1 MANTLVLYYS
11 ATGTTEKMAK
21 LVADKLGADI
31 QAIHPEQP
39 YTKADLNW
47 NDENSRATVEQHE
60 HDSRVTVKDDFPD
73 LSGYDNV
80 IIAHPI
86 WWGIPPRMISDV
98 IDKLDLN
105 GKKLASFA
113 TSGGSGYSRSQSFIQ
128 RTVDENHYD
137 VQVNQGA
144 VLNSPAQVDG
154 WLAGL
159 NF

>member
-21 LVADKLGADI
+21 LVAQKLGADI
-31 QAIHPEQP
+31 QAIHPVQP
-39 YTKADLNW
+39 YTKDDLNW
-47 NDENSRATVEQHE
+47 RDKSSRATTEQHE
-60 HDSRVTVKDDFPD
+60 HDSRVPVKDDFPD
-73 LSGYDNV
+73 LSGYDNI

-86 WWGIPPRMISDV
+86 WWGIPPRMIVDV

-105 GKKLASFA
+105 GKNLASFA
-113 TSGGSGYSRSQSFIQ
+113 TSGGSDYERSQSLIQ

-137 VQVNQGA
+137 VHVNQGA
-144 VLNSPAQVDG
+144 VLNSTADVDP
-154 WLAGL
+154 WLKSL

>member
-1 MANTLVLYYS
+1 MAKTLILYYS

-21 LVADKLGADI
+21 EVAEKLGADI
-31 QAIHPEQP
+31 QAIHPVQP
-39 YTKADLNW
+39 YSQADLNW
-47 NDENSRATVEQHE
+47 HDKNSRTSIEQHQ
-60 HDSRVTVKDDFPD
+60 HDSRVEVKDDFPD
-73 LSGYDNV
+73 LINYDNV

-105 GKKLASFA
+105 GNNLTGFA
-113 TSGGSGYSRSQSFIQ
+113 ISDGSDYSRCQSYLQ
-128 RTVDENHYD
+128 RAVEQNHYD
-137 VQVNQGA
+137 VHLLEGT
-144 VLNSPAQVDG
+144 VLNSPAQADK